1 MMRIV
6 VLGLIFFTG
15 VSVLHAGTHEDG
27 YLAERDALIEKFTAT
42 DKAGKTDDRTDADM
56 TVALGHLQTTLESI
70 IGHDDIA
77 GLGAAPKIH
86 LDTLLKTD
94 EGFGMLDGLDYASA
108 DGKTVVTVTTNALFR
123 HWLTEHANWWG
134 KGDMPASLDAAVRSE
149 AFFTQA
155 ISTDA
160 AVVTYGEIPISKP
173 ADVTTAVALLA
184 ATTQDESPRLPDKIV
199 LSIVGKDRAFVAIAP
214 LDAKIEAI
222 PACTAI
228 WDAAKKKLD
237 ALAATPNSKTADPGE
252 AANEIR
258 EAADQAYRRCFAE
271 EVKAA
276 SFFAAVTREAQQLID
291 TLPKR

>member
-6 VLGLIFFTG
+6 VLGLILFTG
-15 VSVLHAGTHEDG
+15 VSALHAGTREDG
-27 YLAERDALIEKFTAT
+27 YLAERDALIEKFTAI
-42 DKAGKTDDRTDADM
+42 DKAGKIDDRTDTDM
-56 TVALGHLQTTLESI
+56 TAALGHLQTTLESI
-70 IGHDDIA
+70 IGRDDIP

-94 EGFGMLDGLDYASA
+94 EGFGMLDGLDYVSP
-108 DGKTVVTVTTNALFR
+108 DGQTVVTVTTNALFR

-173 ADVTTAVALLA
+173 ADAVTAVALLA
-184 ATTQDESPRLPDKIV
+184 ATTQSESPRLPDKII
-199 LSIVGKDRAFVAIAP
+199 LSIVGKERAFVAIAP
-214 LDAKIEAI
+214 LGAKIEAI

-228 WDAAKKKLD
+228 WDAAKEKINALD
-237 ALAATPNSKTADPGE
+237 AASSSTTANPGE
-252 AANEIR
+252 DANAIR
-258 EAADQAYRRCFAE
+258 EAADQAYRHCFAE
-271 EVKAA
+271 KVKAA
-276 SFFAAVTREAQQLID
+276 SFFVAVTREAQHVID